1 VSFQPPAPDVRA
13 MLEAWMAWERGDA
26 TPGRTL
32 ADLKIAGL
40 RTLLEGHVADLD
52 ELAAQGG

>member
-1 VSFQPPAPDVRA
+1 MSFQPPAPDVRTC
-13 MLEAWMAWERGDA
+13 LEAWSAWERGEV

-40 RTLLEGHVADLD
+40 RTLLEGYVADLD
-52 ELAAQGG
+52 DLDRADG

>member
-1 VSFQPPAPDVRA
+1 